1 MTTQNHLSI
10 FFSGNKVV
18 FVSAV
23 ILILA
28 SVLLLSA
35 TMGDVSASLDS
46 STCFDR
52 LMTTTAAGCVGGNVD
67 PGKGTIDA
75 DIPSVVGSAIP
86 FP

>member
-10 FFSGNKVV
+10 FFSLSKVL

-23 ILILA
+23 TLILA

-35 TMGDVSASLDS
+35 LMGDVSASPDS
-46 STCFDR
+46 ITCFDG
-52 LMTTTAAGCVGGNVD
+52 LMTTTAGCEGGNVD

-75 DIPSVVGSAIP
+75 DIPSVVGGAIP